1 MYPKPDRSN
10 YAPRRRA
17 SPEDGSVDIGWD
29 AGTLTDGRPFRA
41 EAWAEAGVTVLT
53 FFFSILGLEQA
64 SDADLAALL
73 AREGLIRYR
82 TAPGRANGVV
92 INDAAGNPMWSVSV
106 VIRRSRGAGRG
117 RDAPAPVLTADF
129 IRQEHT
135 PPRVARGVCSC
146 RATLGQPLR

>member
-29 AGTLTDGRPFRA
+29 AGTLTDGRPWRA

-53 FFFSILGLEQA
+53 FFFSILGLEPA

-92 INDAAGNPMWSVSV
+92 IKDAAGNPMWSVSV
-106 VIRRSRGAGRG
+106 VIGTDDEVLVE
-117 RDAPAPVLTADF
+117 DAT
-129 IRQEHT
+129 R
-135 PPRVARGVCSC
+135 
-146 RATLGQPLR
+146 LRPY

>member
-10 YAPRRRA
+10 YAPVRRA

-29 AGTLTDGRPFRA
+29 TGALTDGRPWRA

-53 FFFSILGLEQA
+53 FFFSTVGLEQA

-82 TAPGRANGVV
+82 TAPGRANGML
-92 INDAAGNPMWSVSV
+92 IDDASGNSMWSVSV
-106 VIRRSRGAGRG
+106 VIGTEDEVLVEDTTRLRSY
-117 RDAPAPVLTADF
+117 
-129 IRQEHT
+129 
-135 PPRVARGVCSC
+135 
-146 RATLGQPLR
+146 